1 MYMPLLPVAKVSAPL
16 HICIQQEAGGS
27 LYVQCK
33 HLAVSAGSTPFDAC
47 LTGWDL
53 ENDRN

>member
-16 HICIQQEAGGS
+16 YICIQQEAGGS

-47 LTGWDL
+47 LTGWDM